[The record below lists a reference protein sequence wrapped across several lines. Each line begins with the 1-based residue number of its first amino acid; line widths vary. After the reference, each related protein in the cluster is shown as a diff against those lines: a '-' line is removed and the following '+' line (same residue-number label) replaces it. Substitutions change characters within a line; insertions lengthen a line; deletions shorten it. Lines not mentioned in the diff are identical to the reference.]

1 MSDYSDEIKEK
12 QKKYVLQSWNAQKN
26 LNPIPIEHCD
36 NIYLYDYD
44 RLTFNYVHT
53 LEEIN
58 MVSELKEQ
66 SDNFKENVK
75 NLF

>member
-1 MSDYSDEIKEK
+1 MATRVLSINKNKESNAVTLYLSK
-12 QKKYVLQSWNAQKN
+12 NRYGVDNRKY
-26 LNPIPIEHCD
+26 
-36 NIYLYDYD
+36 IYLYDYD